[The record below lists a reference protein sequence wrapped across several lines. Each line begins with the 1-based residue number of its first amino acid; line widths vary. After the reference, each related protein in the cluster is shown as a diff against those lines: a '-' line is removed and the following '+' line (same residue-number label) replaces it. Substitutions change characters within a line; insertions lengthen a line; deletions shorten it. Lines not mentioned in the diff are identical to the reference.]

1 MGHGIVIPEIGRFG
15 RALRSLAVARP
26 GSPSPVGD
34 EVAVVR
40 ERYQAAV
47 TAEQQRAAALVR
59 IERLSAELDGAA
71 QRLAELQREA
81 ALEQEDAGRWNGR
94 GFVQLV
100 YWLVGRLDERRDL
113 ESAQALAAA
122 ARLATAHEAWAT
134 IDHALREAT
143 TSVPP
148 RADLGAALADLRRT
162 LETLEPHTYAWV
174 VQCEQQSAAVRAE
187 LEELDEALTAVTSC
201 NEAVAAA
208 LRHLQSA
215 ANWGTWDLLGGGLLA
230 SAVKR
235 ERVDEA
241 LSALGQVTTALATV
255 RRELADVPAGVALPA
270 GIELG
275 SGAWT
280 FDVWFDNIFSDLNMQ
295 GRIRDATA
303 QAETLAGRLAALR
316 ADLSAQRRSTVDRC
330 VRADADVV
338 RALRGS

>member
-1 MGHGIVIPEIGRFG
+1 M
-15 RALRSLAVARP
+15 AA
-26 GSPSPVGD
+26 
-34 EVAVVR
+34 VR

-59 IERLSAELDGAA
+59 IERLSAELDRAA

-81 ALEQEDAGRWNGR
+81 AVEQEDAGRWNGR
-94 GFVQLV
+94 GFTQLV
-100 YWLVGRLDERRDL
+100 YWLFGQLDDRREL
-113 ESAQALAAA
+113 ESAQAMAAA
-122 ARLATAHEAWAT
+122 ARLATAHEAWVT
-134 IDHALREAT
+134 IDLALRAAT
-143 TSVPP
+143 TSVPA
-148 RADLGAALADLRRT
+148 RADLGAALAELRST

-187 LEELDEALTAVTSC
+187 LEEVDEALQAVTSC
-201 NEAVAAA
+201 SEAVAAA

-235 ERVDEA
+235 ERVNEA
-241 LSALGQVTTALATV
+241 LTALGQVAAALATV
-255 RRELADVPAGVALPA
+255 QRELADVPEGVALPA

-295 GRIRDATA
+295 GRIKDATS

-316 ADLSAQRRSTVDRC
+316 ADLSVRRRATVDRC
-330 VRADADVV
+330 VRADAAVV
-338 RALRGS
+338 QALRGS